1 MVGLTFAELQ
11 TNLDLMVD
19 RIYPSQSRHITPV
32 LIAHWV
38 NAGYHELDRKLRW
51 TRGNDSITTTAEE
64 AAYDLDETVCEILA
78 VEYLDDGGTL
88 SKLDDLGVEEYVEK
102 RVDSDDYATPTHY
115 VHHGAQILLYP
126 APDTSS
132 ETVKVW
138 AVVQADDMDEAADYP
153 TFPAHLHEFILDLA
167 LAYAARH
174 LGDTR
179 MAMATRQNVWAA
191 LEYEKKQPA
200 ADRGSLSRVIPS
212 KF

>member
-1 MVGLTFAELQ
+1 MPGLTFEELQ
-11 TNLDLMVD
+11 SNLDSMMD
-19 RIYPSQSRHITPV
+19 RIYPKQSRHITPV
-32 LIAHWV
+32 LLAHWI

-51 TRGNDSITTTAEE
+51 TRGDDSITTAATV

-78 VEYLDDGGTL
+78 VQYTDTGGVL
-88 SKLDDLGVEEYVEK
+88 SKLEDLSVEEYVEK
-102 RVDSDDYATPTHY
+102 RVASDNDATPTHY
-115 VHHGAQILLYP
+115 VHHGAQLLLYP
-126 APDTSS
+126 TPAITN

-138 AVVQADDMDEAADYP
+138 AVIQADDMDEAADYP

-179 MAMATRQNVWAA
+179 MAMATRQNVWFA

-200 ADRGSLSRVIPS
+200 ADRGSASRVIPS